1 MAISLKQQT
10 ISGMI
15 WSFLQRFGSMGVS
28 FISNIIFARLLTPD
42 DYGCIGMLT
51 IFIALSNTFIDGGFG
66 SALIQ
71 KKRPTQEDY
80 STIFYW
86 NVFLSIVLYAIL
98 FLCAPLIADF
108 YNIEILSKILQ
119 VEGIILIINALGIIQ
134 NNQLRKQLKFKSI
147 AHITLTA
154 SIVSVIVAIVMA
166 YMGYGVWSLVAQ
178 QIVLSFVSTL
188 LYWIHG
194 SWRPSRTFSARS
206 FKELFGFGSFIL
218 LSSLLNAFC
227 NNLNGLL
234 IGKFFNASS
243 MGYFTQAK
251 KLEDVFSSSIETV
264 VGQVEVKDKN
274 D

>member
-98 FLCAPLIADF
+98 FLCAPL
-108 YNIEILSKILQ
+108 NS
-119 VEGIILIINALGIIQ
+119 
-134 NNQLRKQLKFKSI
+134 R
-147 AHITLTA
+147 
-154 SIVSVIVAIVMA
+154 
-166 YMGYGVWSLVAQ
+166 
-178 QIVLSFVSTL
+178 L
-188 LYWIHG
+188 L
-194 SWRPSRTFSARS
+194 
-206 FKELFGFGSFIL
+206 
-218 LSSLLNAFC
+218 
-227 NNLNGLL
+227 
-234 IGKFFNASS
+234 
-243 MGYFTQAK
+243 
-251 KLEDVFSSSIETV
+251 
-264 VGQVEVKDKN
+264 
-274 D
+274 